1 MTELQELL
9 DEVDAS
15 AAEIVELERDLVQIP
30 SVNTGRMPTGNETP
44 VAEYVRDWLNVES
57 ITDTRILARD
67 PDRGNIIAV
76 YPGDAPKTRLMLMSH
91 TDVVPVEDESK
102 WSHDPFG
109 AEVSGGRVYGRG
121 ASDCKALLTAQMMA
135 LAILKRNHIE
145 LQHGVRLVSG
155 ADEEHGGRW
164 GFGWLAAEHPD
175 SLEAEFAVNEGGGT
189 PVPQG
194 AGLAYLLGT
203 GEKGRLEVTI
213 TIRGSSAHASVPWQG
228 VNASERL
235 WRVLQRIEEYQP
247 EVDTSLP
254 IFNHLSKFGIEDKV
268 SPENVDE
275 VIAGL
280 ESSSPRLASLL
291 RALSRMVWTPTMI
304 SGGIK
309 SNSVPETI
317 NLVCDVRTLPFQDEQ
332 YVRDQI
338 DATIRGIEGVDV
350 DIDYM
355 SVPNSSP
362 FDTELASAIQRAQA
376 LAVHREDIQW
386 VPAVSNGFTD
396 SRFTRNLGIITYGF
410 AGAHPDDDPMLSR
423 AHGTDESVGIESLI
437 SGTKCML
444 ALVWDICGAKAS
456 NRS

>member
-1 MTELQELL
+1 MVELQQLL

-15 AAEIVELERDLVQIP
+15 AAEIVELERDLVRIP
-30 SVNTGRMPTGNETP
+30 SVNTGTMPTGNETA
-44 VAEYVRDWLNVES
+44 VAEYVRDWLNQES

-67 PDRGNIIAV
+67 PERGNIIAV
-76 YPGDAPKTRLMLMSH
+76 YPGSEPKTRLMLMSH

-102 WSHDPFG
+102 WTHEPFG
-109 AEVSGGRVYGRG
+109 AEVSAGRVYGRG

-135 LAILKRNHIE
+135 LAILKRNDIQ
-145 LQHGVRLVSG
+145 LTHGVRLVSG

-164 GFGWLAAEHPD
+164 GFGWLAAHHPE
-175 SLEAEFAVNEGGGT
+175 SLESEYAVNEGGGT
-189 PVPQG
+189 PIPQG

-213 TIRGSSAHASVPWQG
+213 TLRGSSAHASVPWQG

-235 WRVLQRIEEYQP
+235 WRVLQRIENYEA

-254 IFNHLSKFGIEDKV
+254 IFSHLNKFGIEDKV
-268 SPENVDE
+268 TPENVDV
-275 VIAGL
+275 VIADL

-291 RALSRMVWTPTMI
+291 RALSRMVWPPTMV

-309 SNSVPETI
+309 SNSVPESI
-317 NLVCDVRTLPFQDEQ
+317 RLVCDVRTLPFQDEE

-338 DATIRGIEGVDV
+338 DATIGDVEGVEV

-362 FDTELASAIQRAQA
+362 FDTNLAAAIQRAQA
-376 LAVHREDIQW
+376 LAVNRDDIQW

-410 AGAHPDDDPMLSR
+410 AGAHPDDDPMLAR

-444 ALVWDICGAKAS
+444 ALVWDICEAK
-456 NRS
+456 

>member
-1 MTELQELL
+1 MVKLQQLL

-15 AAEIVELERDLVQIP
+15 AAEIVELERDLVRIP
-30 SVNTGRMPTGNETP
+30 SVNTGVMPTGNETA
-44 VAEYVRDWLNVES
+44 VAVYVRDWLNEES
-57 ITDTRILARD
+57 ISDTRILARD
-67 PDRGNIIAV
+67 PERGNIIAV
-76 YPGDAPKTRLMLMSH
+76 YPGSEPKTKLMLMSH

-102 WSHDPFG
+102 WTHEPFG
-109 AEVSGGRVYGRG
+109 AEVSAGRVYGRG

-135 LAILKRNHIE
+135 LAILKRNSVQ
-145 LQHGVRLVSG
+145 LTHGVRLVSG

-164 GFGWLAAEHPD
+164 GFGWLADNHPD
-175 SLEAEFAVNEGGGT
+175 SLESEYAVNEGGGT

-203 GEKGRLEVTI
+203 GEKGRLEVAI
-213 TIRGSSAHASVPWQG
+213 TLRGSSAHASVPWQG

-247 EVDTSLP
+247 EIDTSLP
-254 IFNHLSKFGIEDKV
+254 IFSHLNKFGIEDKV
-268 SPENVDE
+268 TPENVDD
-275 VIAGL
+275 VIADL
-280 ESSSPRLASLL
+280 KSSSPRLASML
-291 RALSRMVWTPTMI
+291 RALSRMVWTPTMV

-309 SNSVPETI
+309 SNSVPESI
-317 NLVCDVRTLPFQDEQ
+317 RLVCDVRTLPFQNEE
-332 YVRDQI
+332 YVRGQI
-338 DATIRGIEGVDV
+338 DATIGDV
-350 DIDYM
+350 DDIEVEIDYM
-355 SVPNSSP
+355 SEPNSSP
-362 FDTELASAIQRAQA
+362 FDTDLASAIRRAQA
-376 LAVHREDIQW
+376 LAVNRDDIQW

-444 ALVWDICGAKAS
+444 ALIWDICEAK
-456 NRS
+456 

>member
-1 MTELQELL
+1 MVELQQLL

-15 AAEIVELERDLVQIP
+15 AAEIVELERDLVRIP
-30 SVNTGRMPTGNETP
+30 SVNSGTMPTGNETE
-44 VAEYVRDWLNVES
+44 VAEYVRDWLNQES

-67 PDRGNIIAV
+67 PERGNIIAV
-76 YPGDAPKTRLMLMSH
+76 YPGSEPKTRLMLMSH

-102 WSHDPFG
+102 WTHEPFG
-109 AEVSGGRVYGRG
+109 AEVSAGRVYGRG

-135 LAILKRNHIE
+135 LAILKRNDVQ
-145 LQHGVRLVSG
+145 LTHGVRLVSG

-164 GFGWLAAEHPD
+164 GFGWLAAHHPE
-175 SLEAEFAVNEGGGT
+175 SLESEYAVNEGGGT

-213 TIRGSSAHASVPWQG
+213 TLRGSSAHASVPWQG

-235 WRVLQRIEEYQP
+235 WRVLQRIENYEA

-254 IFNHLSKFGIEDKV
+254 IFSHLNKFGIEDKV
-268 SPENVDE
+268 TPENVDV
-275 VIAGL
+275 VIADL

-291 RALSRMVWTPTMI
+291 RALSRMVWTPTMV

-309 SNSVPETI
+309 SNSVPESI
-317 NLVCDVRTLPFQDEQ
+317 RLVCDVRTLPFQDEE
-332 YVRDQI
+332 YVREQI
-338 DATIRGIEGVDV
+338 DATIGDVEGVEV

-362 FDTELASAIQRAQA
+362 FETDLAAAIQRAQA
-376 LAVHREDIQW
+376 LAVHRDDIQW

-410 AGAHPDDDPMLSR
+410 AGAHPDDDPMLAR

-444 ALVWDICGAKAS
+444 ALVWDICEAK
-456 NRS
+456 